1 MANERRPDGVT
12 VKGSDPNFKEEADQ
26 GPASA
31 RPATPAAAM
40 MGALSPGESFP
51 SGLNAL
57 GGKADDEKVTLCNLT
72 LKRVGFTRVV
82 GPQQAGKRGII
93 QHTLQPFETVELT
106 VAEARVVLTH
116 QEASAKIRPSPVLV
130 VVDRF
135 PGNCQGKRKFK
146 AHGREF
152 RTCPFHGCEFSDHG
166 DKPYSIWQAQHFLRT
181 LKTPEAIDRFVTSI
195 DLRDAVVTL
204 ANYERQAR
212 EAAHR
217 KEQMQAE
224 NAARTGEAVY

>member
-1 MANERRPDGVT
+1 MANERRPDGVA
-12 VKGSDPNFKEEADQ
+12 VKEDPNFKEEKDQ

-31 RPATPAAAM
+31 RPATPVSAM
-40 MGALSPGESFP
+40 MGAIAPGEAFP
-51 SGLNAL
+51 SGLGAL
-57 GGKADDEKVTLCNLT
+57 EGKADDAKITLCNLT

-82 GPQQAGKRGII
+82 GPQQAGKRGIV
-93 QHTLQPFETVELT
+93 QKTLQPFETIELT

-116 QEASAKIRPSPVLV
+116 QEATAKIRPSPVLV

-152 RTCPFHGCEFSDHG
+152 RTCPFHGCEYSDHG
-166 DKPYSIWQAQHFLRT
+166 DRPYSIWQAQHFLRT

-195 DLRDAVVTL
+195 DLRDPVVTL

-212 EAAHR
+212 EKAHR
-217 KEQMQAE
+217 AEQMQAE
-224 NAARTGEAVY
+224 KAARDGEAVY